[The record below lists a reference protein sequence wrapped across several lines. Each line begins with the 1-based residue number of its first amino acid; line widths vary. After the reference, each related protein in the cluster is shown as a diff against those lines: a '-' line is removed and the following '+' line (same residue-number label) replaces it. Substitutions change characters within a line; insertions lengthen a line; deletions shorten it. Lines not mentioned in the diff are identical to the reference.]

1 MSPRLR
7 VSRALVLIGLLPA
20 AVPNALCQQ
29 SLPWDE
35 PRFLLAAWTAGSA
48 SDASSAPVLQRR
60 VTLNLADVTIDEAL
74 KEITRQVDLEI
85 SYSPRIVP
93 LERRVSLYVRDVT
106 TAAALAQILSG
117 LHVDVSLTAGG
128 GLALVPQRQRPRVQM
143 SVDTGAVTGRVK
155 DTANG
160 SPIPG
165 ATVTVDGAR
174 RSALTDAAGRY
185 RVTGLS
191 PNTYIV
197 RARYIGY
204 KPASASVTVE
214 AGEDATADFV
224 LQKSAQ
230 ELDQV
235 VVTGTIVPT
244 EVKALPTPVTVV
256 SEVEIALQ
264 RPRTVQEVFRQAV
277 PTAVSW
283 AIASDP
289 QQTLF
294 SVRGASNLT
303 AGLSQMKVFVD
314 GIEAANAAYT
324 SVDPNSIERI
334 EVIRGPQAAAVYG
347 SDAIGGVIQIFT
359 KRGDPSSAGTQVTG
373 EAAVGT
379 VQTPYAGFRGVLRQ
393 DYTGSIRGGQGEVS
407 YNFGAA
413 YSHTDD
419 YIPNGELSAQSKHS
433 VYGGTR
439 LGRGIVGVDLS
450 ARYHAWEYGNVV
462 NPLLFQSGFSLVS
475 KPFYQPITN
484 ENTTVGVRFSV
495 VPTAWW
501 RNTLTVG
508 IDRRSLEATQTRR
521 RLTTPDDT
529 LFTVS
534 RSIQTKKSI
543 GFNSSIQG
551 SLGPSLSG
559 SLTVGFDHWNL
570 PVDIVSTEGALNTTG
585 AILVAPDQSISAT
598 RTVTNNAGYFVQ
610 GHLGLR
616 EALFLTGG
624 LRAEQNTDFG
634 DELGTP
640 LSPRAGLSYVFQMD
654 AFTLKVRGSW
664 GRAIRAP
671 SPGLKLAIIS
681 ASSVTLANSNLAP
694 ERQQGWDGG
703 VEAAIGSRASM
714 SVTYF
719 HQTAEDL
726 IQQVLLE
733 SSSVPTYQAQNVGR
747 VKNTGVEIEGGL
759 SLGPVRL
766 RGQYG
771 YTRSRIVR
779 LAPAYTG
786 ALQVGDQSQFVPRH
800 TAGLSA
806 TATPLRETTVTA
818 GLSYVGSWE
827 ATDLLAFYSCLG
839 GTGPCQSTFR
849 GYTIRYPDL
858 LKVNASVARQI
869 SPLLSGFISVDNL
882 TNKEAYE
889 YWNLKPVTG
898 RVATVGLRFQY

>member
-1 MSPRLR
+1 MSPRLK
-7 VSRALVLIGLLPA
+7 VARALVLIGLVLA
-20 AVPNALCQQ
+20 AVPNAVCQQ
-29 SLPWDE
+29 SPPVDG
-35 PRFLLAAWTAGSA
+35 PRFLLAAWTPGGA
-48 SDASSAPVLQRR
+48 SDASAAPVLQRR
-60 VTLNLADVTIDEAL
+60 VTLNLRDVTIDEAL

-85 SYSPRIVP
+85 SYSLRVVS
-93 LERRVSLYVRDVT
+93 LDRRVSLHAQNIT
-106 TAAALAQILSG
+106 IAAALAEILSG
-117 LHVDVSLTAGG
+117 LQVDVSLTAAG
-128 GLALVPQRQRPRVQM
+128 GLALIPQLLGPTGQI
-143 SVDTGAVTGRVK
+143 SVDTGAVAGQVS
-155 DTANG
+155 DSASG
-160 SPIPG
+160 GPIPG
-165 ATVTVDGAR
+165 ATVTVGGVR
-174 RSALTDAAGRY
+174 RSVMTDAAGRY
-185 RVTGLS
+185 RVGGLA

-204 KPASASVTVE
+204 KPKSASVTVKV
-214 AGEDATADFV
+214 GEDATADFV

-256 SEVEIALQ
+256 SEAEIALQ

-294 SVRGASNLT
+294 SVRGASNFT
-303 AGLSQMKVFVD
+303 AGLSQMKIFVD
-314 GIEAANAAYT
+314 GIEAANATYA

-359 KRGDPSSAGTQVTG
+359 KRGDPTWADTHVSA
-373 EAAVGT
+373 EAAVGA
-379 VQTPYAGFRGVLRQ
+379 VQTPYAGFHGVLRQ
-393 DYTGSIRGGQGEVS
+393 DYTGSVRGGQGDLS

-419 YIPNGELSAQSKHS
+419 YIPGGELSAQSKHS
-433 VYGGTR
+433 IYGGTR
-439 LGRGIVGVDLS
+439 FERGIIGVDLS
-450 ARYHAWEYGNVV
+450 ARYHAWEYGNVI
-462 NPLLFQSGFSLVS
+462 NPLLVQSGFSLVS

-484 ENTTVGVRFSV
+484 ENTTVGVRFSA
-495 VPTAWW
+495 VPTGWW

-508 IDRRSLEATQTRR
+508 IDRRSLEATQTQQ
-521 RLTTPDDT
+521 RLTTPSDT

-534 RSIQTKKSI
+534 RSTQAKKSI

-551 SLGPSLSG
+551 SLGSDLSG

-570 PVDIVSTEGALNTTG
+570 PVDIVFTEGALNTTG
-585 AILVAPDQSISAT
+585 AILVASGQSISAT
-598 RTVTNNAGYFVQ
+598 RTVTNNTGYFAQ
-610 GHLGLR
+610 GHVGRR
-616 EALFLTGG
+616 EALFLTAG
-624 LRAEQNTDFG
+624 LRAERNSDLG

-640 LSPRAGLSYVFQMD
+640 VSPRVGLSHVSQVD
-654 AFTLKVRGSW
+654 AVTLKVRGSW

-671 SPGLKLAIIS
+671 SPGLKLAVIS
-681 ASSVTLANSNLAP
+681 ASSVTLANPNLAP
-694 ERQQGWDGG
+694 ERQQGWDAG
-703 VEAAIGSRASM
+703 VEAAIGSRASL

-726 IQQVLLE
+726 IQQVLLQGP
-733 SSSVPTYQAQNVGR
+733 SLPTYQAQNVGR
-747 VKNTGVEIEGGL
+747 VRNTGVEVEGGIY
-759 SLGPVRL
+759 LGPVRL

-771 YTRSRIVR
+771 YTKSRIVQ
-779 LAPAYTG
+779 LAPGYTG

-806 TATPLRETTVTA
+806 TAPLQETTVTA

-839 GTGPCQSTFR
+839 GTGPCHSTFR
-849 GYTIRYPDL
+849 DYTTRYPDL

-869 SPLLSGFISVDNL
+869 TPLLSGFIAVDNL